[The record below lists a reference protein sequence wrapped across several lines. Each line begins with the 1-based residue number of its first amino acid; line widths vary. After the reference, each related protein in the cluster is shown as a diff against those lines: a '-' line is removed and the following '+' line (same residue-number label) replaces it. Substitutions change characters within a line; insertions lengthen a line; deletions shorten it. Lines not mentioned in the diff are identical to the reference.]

1 MGGTSTTTTITWA
14 ASMGGAATMI
24 DITRT
29 EVAGTAGTTV
39 EETLAGRSTVGRA
52 SSGWRR
58 ATAGRR
64 IGASFLTH
72 RAGDTGTRREEK
84 RGGEEGTPPP
94 HKKSC
99 SLRNQYISM
108 IFIRFDIVLMT
119 NKWLISKK

>member
-1 MGGTSTTTTITWA
+1 MRDFHHNNHHNNGFHGGP
-14 ASMGGAATMI
+14 ATMI
-24 DITRT
+24 NITRI

-39 EETLAGRSTVGRA
+39 EETLVGRSTVGRA

-64 IGASFLTH
+64 TGASFLTH
-72 RAGDTGTRREEK
+72 RVGDTGTGREE
-84 RGGEEGTPPP
+84 RHGGGEGTPPP
-94 HKKSC
+94 RKKSC

-119 NKWLISKK
+119 NKMANIY